1 MRKKK
6 KVKTLKK
13 KEQLMSTAKFCGA
26 QRLYLSLK
34 KRPHINK
41 KRESHQMFI
50 IIIII
55 ILASDRFLLKSSIHC
70 ATPTV
75 KWV

>member
-1 MRKKK
+1 MG
-6 KVKTLKK
+6 KK
-13 KEQLMSTAKFCGA
+13 KEQWRFTAKFFDA
-26 QRLYLSLK
+26 QKSYLSLK
-34 KRPHINK
+34 KRPQSNK
-41 KRESHQMFI
+41 KRESHKMFI
-50 IIIII
+50 VITIIII